1 MEEEGGVKHFLKSLV
16 PVQFVK
22 YQPIVTTRT
31 SPYRSDAEEI
41 SLGRERES
49 SYLN

>member
-16 PVQFVK
+16 RVQFVK